1 MHGINN
7 KVKSRNR
14 FVSFQ
19 SGTCYINVFVTKENT
34 NKTKSVKQARY

>member
-7 KVKSRNR
+7 KVKSRKR
-14 FVSFQ
+14 FVPFQ
-19 SGTCYINVFVTKENT
+19 SGTCYINVYVTKYST